1 MISLFLLCFVG
12 FGKINFYVFL
22 YSYVL
27 FIYFSLK
34 FVLDQTY

>member
-22 YSYVL
+22 YYVF